1 MGRSTGYWEVS
12 YEMYSTL
19 ASGGAFHIVT
29 PTWESLEVFGSCD
42 ITTLHRIIISI
53 ELVNAC
59 GGYGMT
65 VPRWPCL
72 LLCMERQVKV
82 PCGARITEIPSP
94 HVVHFHFAGRNRAA
108 PLLWP
113 CRRLIVTLKSVTP
126 PLSFS
131 EPIGSRALTFSHSFS
146 PSQPI
151 GLSNS
156 SHHHTNNFLLRK
168 PFKSPDHRYVCT
180 FFFSSPAAPNAQQ
193 IPLH

>member
-1 MGRSTGYWEVS
+1 VFRESRYGDASIGNVLQGILGSRLMGRSTGYWEVS

-94 HVVHFHFAGRNRAA
+94 HVVYFPFRRKESGGPPSLALPQTYRHSEIRYPTTVLQRAHRFQSSYVFAFF
-108 PLLWP
+108 
-113 CRRLIVTLKSVTP
+113 
-126 PLSFS
+126 LSFS
-131 EPIGSRALTFSHSFS
+131 THWTFQF
-146 PSQPI
+146 I
-151 GLSNS
+151 
-156 SHHHTNNFLLRK
+156 
-168 PFKSPDHRYVCT
+168 
-180 FFFSSPAAPNAQQ
+180 SSPY
-193 IPLH
+193 

>member
-1 MGRSTGYWEVS
+1 MFRESRYGDASIGNVLQGILGSRLMGRSTGYWEVS

-42 ITTLHRIIISI
+42 ITTLHRIITSI

-82 PCGARITEIPSP
+82 PCEARITEIPSP

-113 CRRLIVTLKSVTP
+113 CRRPIVISEIRYPTTVLQRAHRFQSSYVFAFF
-126 PLSFS
+126 LSFS
-131 EPIGSRALTFSHSFS
+131 THWTFQF
-146 PSQPI
+146 I
-151 GLSNS
+151 
-156 SHHHTNNFLLRK
+156 
-168 PFKSPDHRYVCT
+168 
-180 FFFSSPAAPNAQQ
+180 SSPY
-193 IPLH
+193 